1 MREEL
6 SIRKAREEDFAAVR
20 GLAEALAAHIEEPP
34 PPLTHERYLA
44 FYVRD
49 DAPMQLFLAQ
59 RGDDVVGLIAWVLT
73 HELYSADLCLFVID
87 VAVSSDARGQ
97 GVGKA
102 LMAHAQSWG
111 RAWRCKTWLGCM
123 ETQRYG
129 AEVLRASRCS
139 RRCRSRCSCPE
150 TRGRLV
156 RHGQLA
162 PAGFASGRRR
172 SDVRGMARRRPRHA
186 RFPRGIGFRRDLRAG
201 KERLSAKS

>member
-87 VAVSSDARGQ
+87 VAVSGDARGQ

-102 LMAHAQSWG
+102 SWRTHKAGGARMALQNLVG
-111 RAWRCKTWLGCM
+111 M
-123 ETQRYG
+123 YG
-129 AEVLRASRCS
+129 NATLRR
-139 RRCRSRCSCPE
+139 
-150 TRGRLV
+150 
-156 RHGQLA
+156 
-162 PAGFASGRRR
+162 
-172 SDVRGMARRRPRHA
+172 
-186 RFPRGIGFRRDLRAG
+186 
-201 KERLSAKS
+201 

>member
-87 VAVSSDARGQ
+87 VAVSSDARGLIQ
-97 GVGKA
+97 LVD
-102 LMAHAQSWG
+102 
-111 RAWRCKTWLGCM
+111 
-123 ETQRYG
+123 
-129 AEVLRASRCS
+129 LRTLL
-139 RRCRSRCSCPE
+139 PE
-150 TRGRLV
+150 SL
-156 RHGQLA
+156 
-162 PAGFASGRRR
+162 
-172 SDVRGMARRRPRHA
+172 
-186 RFPRGIGFRRDLRAG
+186 RDLLFAHG
-201 KERLSAKS
+201 TDA

>member
-87 VAVSSDARGQ
+87 VAVSGDARGQ

-111 RAWRCKTWLGCM
+111 RAHGVAKLGWDVWKRNATALKFY
-123 ETQRYG
+123 ERVG
-129 AEVLRASRCS
+129 AVVDAEAVAHVLK
-139 RRCRSRCSCPE
+139 
-150 TRGRLV
+150 
-156 RHGQLA
+156 LA
-162 PAGFASGRRR
+162 DG
-172 SDVRGMARRRPRHA
+172 
-186 RFPRGIGFRRDLRAG
+186 
-201 KERLSAKS
+201 